1 MALHLDPFEQGPL
14 PGEQKAKAADVAPD
28 WRVARHG
35 IEVIAHG
42 AVVCPQCSAPLVLGG
57 PRPAAE
63 QIRCGFCGHSARARE
78 FLVRDVYD
86 TVANEAYVI
95 ARLPG

>member
-1 MALHLDPFEQGPL
+1 MALHLDPFEQRPL
-14 PGEQKAKAADVAPD
+14 PGEQKAKAADVAPE

-42 AVVCPQCSAPLVLGG
+42 AVVCPGCSAPLTLGAAV
-57 PRPAAE
+57 PAAGE
-63 QIRCGFCGHSARARE
+63 LSCGFCGHAGRARE
-78 FLVRDVYD
+78 FLVRDVFD
-86 TVANEAYVI
+86 TVANEAYMI